1 MTRWVISLWGE
12 ERRLVMIKR
21 KIRYCDRCGAEMPKE
36 LDVTP
41 VEVIPY
47 DILNLGRRVKNS
59 QMMSVT
65 KDICQPRMVELDEFL
80 RTKPN

>member
-1 MTRWVISLWGE
+1 
-12 ERRLVMIKR
+12 
-21 KIRYCDRCGAEMPKE
+21 MPKE

-65 KDICQPRMVELDEFL
+65 KDICQPCMVELDEFL